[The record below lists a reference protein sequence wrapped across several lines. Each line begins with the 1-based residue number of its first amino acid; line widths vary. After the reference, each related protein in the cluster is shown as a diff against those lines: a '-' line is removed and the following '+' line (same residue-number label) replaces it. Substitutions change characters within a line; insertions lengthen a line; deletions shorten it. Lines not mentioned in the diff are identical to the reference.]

1 MIKAIIFDL
10 DDTLISEKQYIESG
24 FSYIAKILSIKHKI
38 SEKALYSDMLKIF
51 NENSRNVFNRLLDK
65 YDINY
70 SNEDILNFV
79 NLYRT
84 HNPEIQF
91 CSDVIP
97 LITFL
102 KEKNIKTGIITD
114 GNAESQ
120 RKKLKVLNAYEIF
133 DKIIITDEY
142 GKEYWKPHPKA
153 FEDIRKFF
161 NIYLPVILTM
171 NATTLFHTAK
181 FISIFSLL
189 KLKLNNSTCMFPHPS
204 ITLEACISF
213 CGGREFYGFS

>member
-161 NIYLPVILTM
+161 NIEFNEIIYVGDNPEKDFYINSVYPLKTIRIIRQNQIYNKTSYYKD
-171 NATTLFHTAK
+171 NA
-181 FISIFSLL
+181 
-189 KLKLNNSTCMFPHPS
+189 
-204 ITLEACISF
+204 
-213 CGGREFYGFS
+213 